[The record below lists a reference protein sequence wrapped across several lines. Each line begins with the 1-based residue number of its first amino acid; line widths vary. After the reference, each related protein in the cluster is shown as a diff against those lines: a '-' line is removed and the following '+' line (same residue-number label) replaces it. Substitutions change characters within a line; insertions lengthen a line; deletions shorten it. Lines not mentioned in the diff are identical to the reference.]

1 MVEAVVQDPTK
12 TDRRITCEYT
22 LRPRF
27 RDTFLKG
34 GNKVYRKVSAED
46 FIHEFKVAAARHRL
60 HPDFAITVLAVTAAL
75 FLMLALNVRLA
86 LDRFTV
92 GYFGRMQKHFH
103 AVALLQPRD
112 RHFHVHLALA
122 RHEELLGLGF
132 ARVAQPEVF
141 IHELVD
147 RCADLFFVPS

>member
-1 MVEAVVQDPTK
+1 MVGAVVQDHTEI
-12 TDRRITCEYT
+12 DRWITCKYT
-22 LRPRF
+22 LLPRLL
-27 RDTFLKG
+27 DTFHNG
-34 GNKVYRKVSAED
+34 GNKVSRNGSAED
-46 FIHEFKVAAARHRL
+46 FIHEFKVAPARHRL

-132 ARVAQPEVF
+132 ARIPQPEVF

-147 RCADLFFVPS
+147 RCADLFFVPT